1 MIFRICKKPSK
12 LKQKKG
18 LQYAMFSK
26 EFLNYE
32 KTMFSQY
39 LFFVVVVVRCTGMLA
54 SLRTV
59 QDGPFS
65 L

>member
-1 MIFRICKKPSK
+1 MIFMICKKPSK
-12 LKQKKG
+12 LKQKKKG

-39 LFFVVVVVRCTGMLA
+39 LFVVVVRCTGMLA

-59 QDGPFS
+59 QVGPFS

>member
-1 MIFRICKKPSK
+1 MIFMICKKPSK

-39 LFFVVVVVRCTGMLA
+39 LFFVVVVRCTGMLA

-59 QDGPFS
+59 QVGPFS

>member
-39 LFFVVVVVRCTGMLA
+39 LFVVVVRCTGMLA

-59 QDGPFS
+59 QVGPFS

>member
-1 MIFRICKKPSK
+1 MIFMICKKPSK

-32 KTMFSQY
+32 KTMFS
-39 LFFVVVVVRCTGMLA
+39 
-54 SLRTV
+54 
-59 QDGPFS
+59 
-65 L
+65 